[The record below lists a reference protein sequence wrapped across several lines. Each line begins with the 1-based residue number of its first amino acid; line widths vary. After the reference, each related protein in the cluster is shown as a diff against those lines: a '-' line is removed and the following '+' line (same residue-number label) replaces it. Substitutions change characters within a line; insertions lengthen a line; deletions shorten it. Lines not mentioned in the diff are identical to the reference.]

1 MDRPS
6 DNWYVRASS
15 MGALMSKGR
24 GKGNEWGSTAMGV
37 IQEAVLL
44 NKYGIKTQIQS
55 KYLDKGIINEPVAL
69 EMFYR
74 AMDIDVKSTDQNAK
88 TRRFNDYI
96 TGEPDI
102 YIDGV
107 LGDVKCSFNASTFPF
122 LHDGDLKSLNKSYH
136 FQMQSYMYL
145 FDCSESY
152 LAYCLTDTPDH
163 MIEDDVQRRTFKAM
177 TYPENAHKDMSQIE
191 DEIRDQVNKEMRFNH
206 IPEKSRI
213 RMYKIDRDLDEIEL
227 IKARVIEARKKY
239 DEIYELL

>member
-74 AMDIDVKSTDQNAK
+74 AMNI
-88 TRRFNDYI
+88 
-96 TGEPDI
+96 
-102 YIDGV
+102 
-107 LGDVKCSFNASTFPF
+107 
-122 LHDGDLKSLNKSYH
+122 
-136 FQMQSYMYL
+136 
-145 FDCSESY
+145 
-152 LAYCLTDTPDH
+152 CLLYTSD
-163 MIEDDVQRRTFKAM
+163 A
-177 TYPENAHKDMSQIE
+177 A
-191 DEIRDQVNKEMRFNH
+191 DE
-206 IPEKSRI
+206 
-213 RMYKIDRDLDEIEL
+213 
-227 IKARVIEARKKY
+227 
-239 DEIYELL
+239 